1 MKEKKFSLNSVISNS
16 VEALKGNYKKVLA
29 VSIMQYMVFFITYFL
44 TTSFLISFAV
54 YALFVPST
62 FLFLS
67 DLQNSKAECVFKIGK
82 SLTTAILISFLYVF
96 VFGVGLILLI
106 FPAVIFFANYGL
118 VFEEAKQGDKDVLSA
133 FKSAK
138 ESVKGYKG
146 KMSLLCLTFLLLFIL
161 FVGFGIL
168 VAWLFSLFIPALTVY
183 SSFILTFINVPLF
196 YYVGSFLGL
205 SLSLIFVMPFEFV
218 AVSKMKEAIE
228 QDRLKKEEV
237 KEEDKKEELPEAK
250 EVIELGQEE
259 LKKEDAEPKHD
270 DDNPPD
276 YIS

>member
-1 MKEKKFSLNSVISNS
+1 MKEKKLSLNNVISNS
-16 VEALKGNYKKVLA
+16 VEALKGNYKRVIA
-29 VSIMQYMVFFITYFL
+29 VSIMQYMIFLITYLL
-44 TTSFLISFAV
+44 TYSFMISFAV

-67 DLQNSKAECVFKIGK
+67 DMQNAKAECVFKISK
-82 SLTTAILISFLYVF
+82 SLTTSILISFLFVF
-96 VFGVGLILLI
+96 VFGVGLVLLI

-118 VFEEAKQGDKDVLSA
+118 VFEEGKNGDKDVLAA

-146 KMSLLCLTFLLLFIL
+146 KMALLCLTFLLLLIL

-168 VAWLFSLFIPALTVY
+168 IAWLFSLFITALTIY
-183 SSFILTFINVPLF
+183 SSFILSFIHIPLF
-196 YYVGSFLGL
+196 YYVGSLIGV
-205 SLSLIFVMPFEFV
+205 SLFLIFVMPFGCV
-218 AVSKMKEAIE
+218 AVSKMKEAIK
-228 QDRLKKEEV
+228 QDRLHKEEV
-237 KEEDKKEELPEAK
+237 KRQEQKEENEEPQ
-250 EVIELGQEE
+250 VIELGQENME
-259 LKKEDAEPKHD
+259 EQPEKKE